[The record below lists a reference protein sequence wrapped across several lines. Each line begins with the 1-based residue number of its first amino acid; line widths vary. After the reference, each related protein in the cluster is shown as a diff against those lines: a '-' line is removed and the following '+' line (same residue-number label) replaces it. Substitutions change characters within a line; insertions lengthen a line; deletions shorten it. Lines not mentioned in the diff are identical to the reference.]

1 MTPETHMIVNLMVLF
16 AVKHFVCDFLL
27 QTRYMLGK
35 FHPTEWVLPL
45 GAHCAVHAVA
55 TFVLTIWYVTFPQ
68 ALFLVAFDF
77 VTHFII
83 DKVKVNLSRGLDP
96 KTSPEFWF
104 LLGADQ
110 FLHSIVHILIIIQ
123 AASFVYG

>member
-68 ALFLVAFDF
+68 ALFLVVFDF

-104 LLGADQ
+104 LLGGDQ